1 MGGSREA
8 LAALSHVNVKA
19 LQLAPTTLDK
29 GSWGRN
35 SAHMA
40 YITKQRLVRIAM
52 HASEMLP

>member
-1 MGGSREA
+1 VAGSGEA
-8 LAALSHVNVKA
+8 LAALSHLNVKA
-19 LQLAPTTLDK
+19 LQLAPTTPDK